1 MRVISGSARGLK
13 LKAPKGMHTRP
24 TTDKIKETIFNILAP
39 EIYDCRFLDI
49 FSGSGAIAIEALS
62 RGAEEAVLIEND
74 REALGVIR
82 DNL

>member
-49 FSGSGAIAIEALS
+49 FSGSGA
-62 RGAEEAVLIEND
+62 D
-74 REALGVIR
+74 
-82 DNL
+82 